1 MHIKVG
7 DSVQIIKGKDR
18 PQTPEEAK
26 KPSGEVL
33 RVDSRKRRVIIGG
46 KNMVWK
52 HLRKT
57 EQNQQGGRV
66 QREASMPVENVM
78 LFNKKS
84 GKPERVKFRVVNG
97 KKERYFKSTNTA
109 VNE

>member
-18 PQTPEEAK
+18 PHTPDEAK
-26 KPSGEVL
+26 KPSGQIL
-33 RVDSRKRRVIIGG
+33 RVDTRKRRVVVGG
-46 KNMVWK
+46 KNLVWK

-66 QREASMPVENVM
+66 QREAFMPVENVM
-78 LFNKKS
+78 LFNDKAE
-84 GKPERVKFRVVNG
+84 KPERVHFKKVNG
-97 KKERYFKSTNTA
+97 RKVRYFKSTNTQID
-109 VNE
+109 E

>member
-1 MHIKVG
+1 MHIRVG
-7 DSVQIIKGKDR
+7 DVVQIIKGKDR
-18 PQTPEEAK
+18 PHTAEEAK
-26 KPSGEVL
+26 KPSGEIL
-33 RVDSRKRRVIIGG
+33 RVDTTKRRVIVGG

-66 QREASMPVENVM
+66 QREAFMPVANVM
-78 LFNKKS
+78 LFNKKTS
-84 GKPERVKFRVVNG
+84 KPERVKFRVVNG
-97 KKERYFKSTNTA
+97 KKERFFKSTGTA